1 MGMNLSEALKT
12 EACGALESEC
22 IVELT
27 LDPKSSFNSILHFQG
42 YRGMSPEKS
51 AASGAVPA
59 AGSRVFFT
67 C

>member
-22 IVELT
+22 IVKLT
-27 LDPKSSFNSILHFQG
+27 VDPKSINSTLHFQG

-51 AASGAVPA
+51 AAAGAVPA